1 MNKKLISVCMLLFLC
16 IGSLAACGG
25 KQTAEEEEPIPETIT
40 NPDGGVVSTDPW
52 MVEGRIKELKQEN
65 MTLLVEGVEWK
76 LTLPEQIQKDIA
88 TLNEK
93 GVTIKNGSFVLVYY
107 EEEDGKR
114 QVTRIEKLRAN

>member
-1 MNKKLISVCMLLFLC
+1 MHKKLIAIAMLLFLC
-16 IGSLAACGG
+16 FTSLAACGG
-25 KQTAEEEEPIPETIT
+25 GETIEEESIPETIT

-52 MVEGRIKELKQEN
+52 AVEGRIKELKQDTMILMVEN
-65 MTLLVEGVEWK
+65 VEWK
-76 LTLPEQIQKDIA
+76 LELSEQIQKDIV

-93 GVTIKNGSFVLVYY
+93 GVTIQNGSFVLVYY